1 MEGQGA
7 DHPAQKPTTPSVPS
21 VERSL
26 AILEMISKARSGLTL
41 PELSRRLELPK
52 SSTHCLLLTLERCG
66 YLTRNERTHRFM
78 LGLKLFSLANMAM
91 IGIKLREQALPALQ
105 ALAQQSG
112 LTVHMAILD
121 HGEALI
127 IEKIEPA
134 GVPQQA
140 SWVGKRLEI
149 HCSAIGKALLAYLPE
164 QELERLIGDHRL
176 PRHNDNTITSIRR
189 LQQEI
194 AETKHRGYSLENE
207 EDVIGTRCIGAPV
220 FDELGVVVAAVSVAG
235 TTEQIQA
242 ERVSHLATLV
252 RETASQIAARI

>member
-91 IGIKLREQALPALQ
+91 NGIKLREQA
-105 ALAQQSG
+105 
-112 LTVHMAILD
+112 
-121 HGEALI
+121 
-127 IEKIEPA
+127 
-134 GVPQQA
+134 
-140 SWVGKRLEI
+140 
-149 HCSAIGKALLAYLPE
+149 
-164 QELERLIGDHRL
+164 
-176 PRHNDNTITSIRR
+176 
-189 LQQEI
+189 
-194 AETKHRGYSLENE
+194 
-207 EDVIGTRCIGAPV
+207 
-220 FDELGVVVAAVSVAG
+220 F
-235 TTEQIQA
+235 A
-242 ERVSHLATLV
+242 ERK
-252 RETASQIAARI
+252 E